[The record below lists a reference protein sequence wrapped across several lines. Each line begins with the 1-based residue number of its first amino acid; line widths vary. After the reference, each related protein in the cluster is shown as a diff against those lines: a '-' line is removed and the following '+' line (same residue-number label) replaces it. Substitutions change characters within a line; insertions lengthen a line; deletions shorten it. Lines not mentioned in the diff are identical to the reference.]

1 MKRLVLVAALAS
13 VLTSTSGCCLLDRIF
28 CCRNAGCTYGG
39 GGGAAGCSSCGGN
52 GGGCASCGGG
62 SGGLAGG
69 RHLPPGCDV
78 ANAEA
83 NAMYAGGPPTGQ
95 VAYPYYTTRG
105 PRDFLASNP
114 PSIGP

>member
-28 CCRNAGCTYGG
+28 CCRSAGCPTG
-39 GGGAAGCSSCGGN
+39 SCGGN
-52 GGGCASCGGG
+52 GCASCGRGG
-62 SGGLAGG
+62 YAGG
-69 RHLPPGCDV
+69 PSMPPGCDV
-78 ANAEA
+78 ATAES
-83 NAMYAGGPPTGQ
+83 NAMYAGGPATGG

-114 PSIGP
+114 GSIGP